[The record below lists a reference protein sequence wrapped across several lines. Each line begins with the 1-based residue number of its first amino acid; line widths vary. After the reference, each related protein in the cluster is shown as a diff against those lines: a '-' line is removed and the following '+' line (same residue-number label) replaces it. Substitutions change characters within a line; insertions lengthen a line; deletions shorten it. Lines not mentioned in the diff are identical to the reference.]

1 MWRPKTCTSAFRG
14 MKDSSKAQQER
25 RSAQPDPHQ
34 RSRLGLLYRD
44 GDLTASVTI
53 ADFVM
58 GVIPKPDQYEALEN
72 LLRDFIAQRPQTITS
87 PRELAERMA
96 GKDILRK
103 TLAEDEALQSGLTT
117 QYQAFKENLIHD
129 ITPEDFSDIS
139 AKGIELRKLHMMDPE
154 TIGQALFPFTGDG
167 DNVVD
172 KPRFEDGRV
181 WINASQYFDSAPE
194 ISWGFYIGGYQP
206 APKWL
211 KDRKGRAPSFDDVK
225 HYQRILKILA
235 EIDKIIGTITMEL
248 EPPTP

>member
-1 MWRPKTCTSAFRG
+1 
-14 MKDSSKAQQER
+14 
-25 RSAQPDPHQ
+25 
-34 RSRLGLLYRD
+34 
-44 GDLTASVTI
+44 
-53 ADFVM
+53 M

-96 GKDILRK
+96 GKANLIKDILRK
-103 TLAEDEALQSGLTT
+103 TLAEDEALQSELTA

-139 AKGIELRKLHMMDPE
+139 AKGTELRKLHLMDPA

-181 WINASQYFDSAPE
+181 WINTTQYFD
-194 ISWGFYIGGYQP
+194 
-206 APKWL
+206 
-211 KDRKGRAPSFDDVK
+211 
-225 HYQRILKILA
+225 
-235 EIDKIIGTITMEL
+235 M
-248 EPPTP
+248 

>member
-1 MWRPKTCTSAFRG
+1 

-96 GKDILRK
+96 GKANLIKDILRK
-103 TLAEDEALQSGLTT
+103 TLGTSLRAVALRM
-117 QYQAFKENLIHD
+117 E
-129 ITPEDFSDIS
+129 
-139 AKGIELRKLHMMDPE
+139 
-154 TIGQALFPFTGDG
+154 
-167 DNVVD
+167 
-172 KPRFEDGRV
+172 
-181 WINASQYFDSAPE
+181 
-194 ISWGFYIGGYQP
+194 
-206 APKWL
+206 
-211 KDRKGRAPSFDDVK
+211 RANGSL
-225 HYQRILKILA
+225 Q
-235 EIDKIIGTITMEL
+235 
-248 EPPTP
+248 